1 LKYKAFVGKPFE
13 MSFQYAEIIANKI
26 ALANGQSKIDKIYFI
41 G

>member
-1 LKYKAFVGKPFE
+1 LKYTAFVGKPFE